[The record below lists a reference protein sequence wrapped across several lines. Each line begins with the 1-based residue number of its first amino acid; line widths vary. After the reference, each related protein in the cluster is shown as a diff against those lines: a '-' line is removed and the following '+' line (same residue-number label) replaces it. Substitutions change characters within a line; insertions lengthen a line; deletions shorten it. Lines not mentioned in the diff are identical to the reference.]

1 MLFSKNIK
9 QHPGEKLVMA
19 FGTFDFLH
27 AGHENFLKQAK
38 KLGDRLLVIVA
49 LDNTVKS
56 VKGRPPVHNQSTRL
70 NNLKKSGLVDKA
82 MLGLAGD
89 KHQVILKYKP
99 DIIALGYDQFVFTQ
113 TLEKTII
120 NNQISTEII
129 RLDAYFPQ
137 IYKSSLIRRQLE
149 TNQSV
154 QNEYSAHL
162 NQS

>member
-9 QHPGEKLVMA
+9 QRPEEKVVMA

-38 KLGDRLLVIVA
+38 KLGDKLIVVVA

-56 VKGRPPVHNQSTRL
+56 IKGRSSVHSQSTRL

-82 MLGLAGD
+82 ILGLAGD
-89 KHQVILKYKP
+89 KHKVILQYKP

-120 NNQISTEII
+120 NQQLSTEIV

-149 TNQSV
+149 STQVNQTEAAININQS
-154 QNEYSAHL
+154 
-162 NQS
+162 

>member
-1 MLFSKNIK
+1 MLFSKKIK
-9 QHPGEKLVMA
+9 KSPSEKLVMA

-38 KLGDRLLVIVA
+38 QLGDKLLVVVA

-56 VKGRPPVHNQSTRL
+56 VKGRPPVNSEKIRL
-70 NNLKKSGLVDKA
+70 NALKKNSSVDKA
-82 MLGLAGD
+82 ILGLPGD
-89 KHQVILKYKP
+89 KHKVILQYKP

-120 NNQISTEII
+120 SNQLSTEIV
-129 RLDAYFPQ
+129 RLEAYFPQ

-149 TNQSV
+149 STQKSPAELAAQINQ
-154 QNEYSAHL
+154 E
-162 NQS
+162 